1 MAQAKYI
8 YGVIDTS
15 EEKKFAP
22 VEKTKTG
29 EVYTLPYQDVACVV
43 SDYPKSSF
51 DYGTREEVA
60 KKLVSHQAVIEKIM
74 KEHTIIPI
82 KFGTLLEN
90 GDEVKEVLE
99 KAYSEFKDS
108 LEKSDKKIEL
118 NLAAL
123 WNNLNSVIKKIGDED
138 EEIRKFKEEIA
149 KKSPEDTFQD
159 RVKIGSMIKEAL
171 YKKRDELQKEM
182 IEFLMDKVKV
192 NEAKKHERMDDT
204 MVLNCAF
211 LLDKDKEKEFDQALN
226 ELNKKYNERINFRCV
241 GPLPLY
247 SFATYEVKKVDLEA
261 IDKARKLLGLGEGVS
276 ASDIKAAYRQLV
288 REKHPDKLPNDIDA
302 QNRFEEIQKAYKML
316 LDYCGTEK
324 MSLKKEDVKGTY
336 MIGIFDIEGEM
347 KNAR

>member
-8 YGVIDTS
+8 YGVIDTN

-22 VEKTKTG
+22 VEKAETG
-29 EVYTLPYQDVACVV
+29 EVYTLPYQDIACVV

-60 KKLVSHQAVIEKIM
+60 KKLIGHQAVVEKVM

-82 KFGTLLEN
+82 KFGTLLEDN
-90 GDEVKEVLE
+90 DEVKKVLE

-118 NLAAL
+118 NLAAV
-123 WNNLNSVIKKIGDED
+123 WNDLNSVIKKIGDEN
-138 EEIRKFKEEIA
+138 EAVWKFKEEIA
-149 KKSPEDTFQD
+149 KKPPEETFQD
-159 RVKIGSMIKEAL
+159 RVKIGNMIKEAL
-171 YKKRDELQKEM
+171 DKKRDELQKEM

-204 MVLNCAF
+204 MILNCAF

-226 ELNKKYNERINFRCV
+226 ELNKRYSERINFRCV

-247 SFATYEVKKVDLEA
+247 SFATYELKRVSSKEIDEARKILELGQETTLNKIKESYRKLAQKYHPDNDPQNPDLE
-261 IDKARKLLGLGEGVS
+261 KK
-276 ASDIKAAYRQLV
+276 
-288 REKHPDKLPNDIDA
+288 
-302 QNRFEEIQKAYKML
+302 FESIAKAYKML
-316 LDYCGTEK
+316 TSFCGEELHPEEK
-324 MSLKKEDVKGTY
+324 CSFKENSQKDVL
-336 MIGIFDIEGEM
+336 IIDIL
-347 KNAR
+347 RV